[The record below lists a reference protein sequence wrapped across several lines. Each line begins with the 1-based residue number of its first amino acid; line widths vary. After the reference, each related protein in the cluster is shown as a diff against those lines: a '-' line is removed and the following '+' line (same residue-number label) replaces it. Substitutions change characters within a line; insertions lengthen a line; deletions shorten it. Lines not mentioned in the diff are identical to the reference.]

1 MKKGLAFLIA
11 TFFGAGK
18 FPFAPGTIGS
28 LMTLPIAFAL
38 AYFWGVY
45 GIVFGIV
52 VSFFIGI
59 IATKEVLKYTSHDP
73 AFIVIDEVAG
83 QLMSF
88 AFVAQY
94 LQGNPKEWVIYLSGF
109 VLFRFFDIFKPQPVR
124 WADRKIL
131 NAWGVMLD
139 DIIAGCYA
147 ALILLIFYHLL

>member
-1 MKKGLAFLIA
+1 MKKSFAFLIA
-11 TFFGAGK
+11 TFFGAGR

-28 LMTLPIAFAL
+28 LATLPLAFIL
-38 AYFWGVY
+38 AYYWGIH
-45 GIVFGIV
+45 GIIIGIIT
-52 VSFFIGI
+52 SFIIGI
-59 IATKEVLKYTSHDP
+59 IATKEVLKYTPHDP
-73 AFIVIDEVAG
+73 GFIVIDEVAG

-88 AFVAQY
+88 IFVAQA
-94 LQGNPKEWVIYLSGF
+94 LQGNSQAWIIYLSGF

-147 ALILLIFYHLL
+147 ALILLIIYHLV

>member
-28 LMTLPIAFAL
+28 LVTLPLAFVL
-38 AYFWGVY
+38 AYFWGTC
-45 GIVFGIV
+45 GIVFGIIF
-52 VSFFIGI
+52 SFIIGVM
-59 IATKEVLKYTSHDP
+59 ASKEVLKYTPHDP
-73 AFIVIDEVAG
+73 GFIVIDEVAG

-88 AFVAQY
+88 SFVAQY
-94 LQGNPKEWVIYLSGF
+94 LQGNTKAWIIYLAGF
-109 VLFRFFDIFKPQPVR
+109 ILFRFFDIFKPQPVR

-147 ALILLIFYHLL
+147 ALILLILYHLV